1 MLDTALQLTPACC
14 GYRDAVEVAV
24 LMQIAASQSGPAG
37 PDSRF
42 FNRVNDYRGV
52 GTRYKKLV
60 ANFCHGQT
68 RRRACVAQ
76 GTPTT
81 FRANEIYSEP
91 RSIMWARSRSA
102 QKEKQSAARECQDLP
117 CEMSNCRTG
126 LR

>member
-1 MLDTALQLTPACC
+1 
-14 GYRDAVEVAV
+14 
-24 LMQIAASQSGPAG
+24 MQIAASQSGPAG

-76 GTPTT
+76 GAPTT

-91 RSIMWARSRSA
+91 HSIMWARSAPA
-102 QKEKQSAARECQDLP
+102 QHLYGPGAEGRIVGPTQPNRWTACSTSYGWK
-117 CEMSNCRTG
+117 
-126 LR
+126 